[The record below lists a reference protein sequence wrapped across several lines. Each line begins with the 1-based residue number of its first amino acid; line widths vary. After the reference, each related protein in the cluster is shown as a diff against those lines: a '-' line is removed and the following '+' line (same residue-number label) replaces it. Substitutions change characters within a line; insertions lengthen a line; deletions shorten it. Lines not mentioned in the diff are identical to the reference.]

1 MLWSFLSIP
10 EISSDLVFCF
20 LTIDSEDPNKI
31 EEKQASEAGES
42 DEKRDKTKEELE
54 KENSEVKEDEKKTPT
69 KSKDLEP
76 VPSKTKGP
84 MVGVYTFCISNI
96 S

>member
-1 MLWSFLSIP
+1 MV
-10 EISSDLVFCF
+10 ISNYSRNIEWPCF
-20 LTIDSEDPNKI
+20 LFLNKIDSEDPNKL

-54 KENSEVKEDEKKTPT
+54 KENAEVKEDEKKTPT

-76 VPSKTKGP
+76 VPSKAKGP
-84 MVGVYTFCISNI
+84 MVRVYVFWLSNT